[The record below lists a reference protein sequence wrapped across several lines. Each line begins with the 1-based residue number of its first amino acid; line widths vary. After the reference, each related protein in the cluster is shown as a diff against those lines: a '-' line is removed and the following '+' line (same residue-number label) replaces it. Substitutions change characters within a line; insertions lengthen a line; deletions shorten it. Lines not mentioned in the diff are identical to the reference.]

1 MKIGKPFNPDACDHL
16 HLQDLR
22 VGMEVQADNGWN
34 GISPWAILTVQQ
46 HSDGRLYVTKDDGA
60 QLFLVELIDE
70 MDTCQGCLNGL
81 YPRDPRRT
89 PGHGGRHD
97 QV

>member
-22 VGMEVQADNGWN
+22 VGMEVQADNGCN

-46 HSDGRLYVTKDDGA
+46 HSDGRLYVRNQDT
-60 QLFLVELIDE
+60 LLVYD
-70 MDTCQGCLNGL
+70 NKA
-81 YPRDPRRT
+81 R
-89 PGHGGRHD
+89 
-97 QV
+97 VVS